1 MESEIKLKLQRVVY
15 VSHSVYWYGILLGGT
30 GGLAWP
36 AECGCDWPK
45 VLPFRRPERS
55 GMIRVL

>member
-36 AECGCDWPK
+36 G
-45 VLPFRRPERS
+45 LRS
-55 GMIRVL
+55 AAATGLKCFHFGDRNAVA